1 MKKEHYLIIG
11 VLFILGVFIIW
22 WYAQQINSC
31 EKLAKNL
38 DKKIVDTNNP
48 SGRFIISGYTGMVGG
63 TLINIKNNGQ
73 DRNSNS
79 YTLTFKGINS
89 EGNLYL
95 ITSSNS
101 ELPYKI
107 GQFYRFDLK
116 NKNQYSAAV
125 SGSFIDHE
133 LDKLTPISC

>member
-22 WYAQQINSC
+22 GYAQQINSC

-101 ELPYKI
+101 ELMP
-107 GQFYRFDLK
+107 LK
-116 NKNQYSAAV
+116 V
-125 SGSFIDHE
+125 SVYEFEFLS
-133 LDKLTPISC
+133 